1 MTRAGALAGIDFTDL
16 DNFANGFPHDLFAIH
31 RREAPVY
38 WHEPTDNT
46 PDGEGFW
53 SVATYAETL
62 EVLKD
67 PATYSSVTGGER
79 PYGGTLLQDLAI
91 AGQVLNM
98 MDDPRH
104 SQIRRLVSSGLTP
117 RMIRLVADDLRA
129 RARRLLDAVVP
140 GEPFDFLVDIA
151 AELPMQMIC
160 ILLGVPES
168 ERHWLFEAIEPQF
181 DFGGSRKA
189 TLSQLSPRTSIEEA
203 GSRMYAYGQQ
213 LIASKRAEP
222 TDDMLSV
229 VANATVDD
237 ADASCLSDI
246 ELYLFFSLLFSAGAE
261 TTRNAVAGGLL
272 ALAEHPDQLQA
283 LRSNLDTLPT
293 AVEEM
298 VRWTSPSPSKRR
310 TATRDVTLGG
320 HAVAAGQKVQ
330 IWEGSANR
338 DASVFDRADE
348 FDITRKPNPHLG
360 FGQGVHYCL
369 GANLARLELRV
380 LFEELL
386 SRFGTVHIARP
397 VEWTRSNRHT
407 GIRHLVVELLSAR

>member
-1 MTRAGALAGIDFTDL
+1 MTLAGALAKIDLTDL
-16 DNFANGFPHDLFAIH
+16 DNFANGFPHELFAVH
-31 RREAPVY
+31 RREAPVF

-53 SVATYAETL
+53 SVATYPETL
-62 EVLKD
+62 AVLKD
-67 PATYSSVTGGER
+67 PVAYSSVTGGSR

-117 RMIRLVADDLRA
+117 RMIRRVEEDLRD
-129 RARRLLDAVVP
+129 RTRRLLDAVQP

-189 TLSQLSPRTSIEEA
+189 ALSQLSVEEA
-203 GSRMYAYGQQ
+203 GSRMYSYGQQ

-229 VANATVDD
+229 VANATVDE
-237 ADASCLSDI
+237 LGGPVPSDL
-246 ELYLFFSLLFSAGAE
+246 EVYLFFSLLFSAGAE
-261 TTRNAVAGGLL
+261 TTRNSVAGGLL
-272 ALAEHPDQLQA
+272 ALAQHPEQLRA
-283 LRSNLDTLPT
+283 LRADLDGLPT

-320 HAVAAGQKVQ
+320 QAIEAGQKVQ
-330 IWEGSANR
+330 VWEGSANR
-338 DASVFDRADE
+338 DASVFDHADE
-348 FDITRKPNPHLG
+348 FDIARKPNPHLG

-386 SRFGTVHIARP
+386 SRFGGVQVVRP

-407 GIRHLVVELLSAR
+407 GIRHLVVELLEA

>member
-1 MTRAGALAGIDFTDL
+1 VTLAGALAQIDFTDL
-16 DNFANGFPHDLFAIH
+16 ANFANGFPHDLFAIH
-31 RREAPVY
+31 RRNAPVY
-38 WHEPTDNT
+38 WHRPTEHT
-46 PDGEGFW
+46 PDEEGFW
-53 SVATYAETL
+53 SVANYPETL
-62 EVLKD
+62 AVLKD
-67 PATYSSVTGGER
+67 PTTFSSVTGGDR
-79 PYGGTLLQDLAI
+79 PFGGTLLQDLSI

-117 RMIRLVADDLRA
+117 RMISAVEDDLRA
-129 RARRLLDAVVP
+129 RTRRLLDAVVP
-140 GEPFDFLVDIA
+140 GEPFDFLVEIA

-189 TLSQLSPRTSIEEA
+189 ALTQVSAEEA
-203 GSRMYAYGQQ
+203 GSRMYTYGQE
-213 LIASKRAEP
+213 LIASKRAQP

-229 VANATVDD
+229 VANATLDD
-237 ADASCLSDI
+237 LDGPAMSDL

-261 TTRNAVAGGLL
+261 TTRNAVGGGLL
-272 ALAEHPDQLQA
+272 ALADHPEQLRT
-283 LRSNLDTLPT
+283 LRDDLDELPI

-310 TATRDVTLGG
+310 TATRDVVLGG
-320 HAVAAGQKVQ
+320 QSITAGQKVQ

-338 DASVFDRADE
+338 DADVFEHADE
-348 FDITRKPNPHLG
+348 FDVHRKPNPHLG

-386 SRFGTVHIARP
+386 SRFRSVRVVRD

-407 GIRHLVVELLSAR
+407 GIRHLIVEMR

>member
-1 MTRAGALAGIDFTDL
+1 
-16 DNFANGFPHDLFAIH
+16 
-31 RREAPVY
+31 
-38 WHEPTDNT
+38 
-46 PDGEGFW
+46 
-53 SVATYAETL
+53 
-62 EVLKD
+62 
-67 PATYSSVTGGER
+67 
-79 PYGGTLLQDLAI
+79 LQDLSI

-104 SQIRRLVSSGLTP
+104 SQIRKLVSSGLTP
-117 RMIRLVADDLRA
+117 RMIRLVEDDLRA
-129 RARRLLDAVVP
+129 RARRLLDSVEPAV
-140 GEPFDFLVDIA
+140 PFDFVVDIA
-151 AELPMQMIC
+151 AELPMQIIC

-168 ERHWLFEAIEPQF
+168 ERHWLFDAIEPQF
-181 DFGGSRKA
+181 DFGMARRAQIGQVAQMSV
-189 TLSQLSPRTSIEEA
+189 EEA
-203 GSRMYAYGQQ
+203 GSRMYSYGRE
-213 LIASKRAEP
+213 LIASRRAEP

-237 ADASCLSDI
+237 DGLSEM

-272 ALAEHPDQLQA
+272 ALADQPSQLEA
-283 LRSNLDTLPT
+283 LRGDLSLLPT

-310 TATRDVTLGG
+310 TATRDVELAG
-320 HAVAAGQKVQ
+320 HAIEAGQKVQ

-338 DASVFDRADE
+338 DGAVFEAPDS
-348 FDITRKPNPHLG
+348 FDVTRKPNPHLG

-386 SRFGTVHIARP
+386 GRFSSVQVVKP

-407 GIRHLVVELLSAR
+407 GIRHLVVELRV